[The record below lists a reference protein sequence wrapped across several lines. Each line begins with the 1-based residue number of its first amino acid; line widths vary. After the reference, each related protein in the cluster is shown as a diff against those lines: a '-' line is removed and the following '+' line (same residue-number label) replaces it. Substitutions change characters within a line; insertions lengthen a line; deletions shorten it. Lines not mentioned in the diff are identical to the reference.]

1 MYRKKE
7 KLPIL
12 SQRLRILRKTADMT
26 QQQLS
31 DLLHVER
38 CTYAFY
44 ETGKSRPDLGLLL
57 RIARIYKV
65 SADTLIDPDKDPFGI
80 TEGVVTGTLA
90 DPTKNDHLRGAIYL
104 SQRDKS
110 EKEMLVLFR
119 QLDAD
124 QQLEVL
130 SDLTRKLTQSEEDE
144 NA

>member
-12 SQRLRILRKTADMT
+12 SQRLRILRHTADMT
-26 QQQLS
+26 QQELS

-57 RIARIYKV
+57 RIARIYKLSTDV
-65 SADTLIDPDKDPFGI
+65 LIDPDIELFSTTLSDNTASNPF
-80 TEGVVTGTLA
+80 
-90 DPTKNDHLRGAIYL
+90 NNAIWL
-104 SQRDKS
+104 SQREKE

-119 QLDAD
+119 QLNLE
-124 QQLEVL
+124 QQKEVI
-130 SDLTRKLTQSEEDE
+130 SDLTRKLTVSEEE
-144 NA
+144 Q

>member
-1 MYRKKE
+1 MYRKKD

-65 SADTLIDPDKDPFGI
+65 PVDALIDPDNDMFGTKD
-80 TEGVVTGTLA
+80 GTMSSMVA
-90 DPTKNDHLRGAIYL
+90 DPTKGEYLRGALSL